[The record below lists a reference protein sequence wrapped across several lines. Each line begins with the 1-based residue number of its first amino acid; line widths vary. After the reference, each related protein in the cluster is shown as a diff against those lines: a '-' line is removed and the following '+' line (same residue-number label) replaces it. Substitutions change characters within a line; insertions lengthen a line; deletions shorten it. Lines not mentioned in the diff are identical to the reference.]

1 MYLESSQ
8 EMIPIFIQLEL
19 AQARM
24 LLEMFATIDELHGL
38 GGDMLELYNRLKEQI
53 PEKIPQ

>member
-8 EMIPIFIQLEL
+8 KMIPIFIQLEL

-24 LLEMFATIDELHGL
+24 LLEMFATIDDLHGL
-38 GGDMLELYNRLKEQI
+38 AGDMLELYNRLKEQI
-53 PEKIPQ
+53 PN